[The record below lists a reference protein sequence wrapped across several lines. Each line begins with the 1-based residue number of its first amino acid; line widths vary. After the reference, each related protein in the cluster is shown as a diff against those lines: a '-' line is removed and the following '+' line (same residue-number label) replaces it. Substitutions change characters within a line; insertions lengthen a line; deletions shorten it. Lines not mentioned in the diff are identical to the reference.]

1 MDNNAMEEFSV
12 GQMLPV
18 VPINSDQ
25 KGNSLSDTS
34 IEEMIDSNNEEFDK
48 ESDENKTLTKSINKV
63 FDSLELSTKKE
74 ECKDCEEE
82 IPTLLE
88 IDCQQ
93 AENFLSEG
101 IIASPFQC
109 YFEITVTAN
118 KSWTSTI
125 NYNDSQKDWC
135 EYHPASMDITN
146 DMSMSTFTNVR
157 LMIAQN
163 TSGEE
168 RSATI
173 TITTGDISKSF
184 TIKQKQNDVI
194 SLSTDLIKSNS
205 NGGNYQI
212 EVTSNI
218 DYDVQIPT
226 EHQDWVKFSNR
237 TKAISTNNIEF
248 TIAPN
253 LNYDKRECDIYIIPK
268 NGIVTES
275 LAPSLHI
282 LQLPKSLIELDK
294 LQETFP
300 KEGGNAIFL
309 LTTNTEYE
317 VVIDKTYSWIKLDK
331 IENAQAKVQKLYIS
345 VSETETPRTGVVLI
359 KDKNS
364 DLIQELSITQTNKS
378 ASKSV
383 EVQTAGTLFSLID
396 ESEKYQITSLTVSGR
411 LNSNDISFINDLL
424 LKSKGGKGKII
435 AVDLYNT
442 LIDKSYGTDEEI
454 DKSMFGNTLIK
465 NIILPK
471 YTRSIGW
478 DAFRNCIQLETIQIP
493 SKISYIGASAFNYC
507 TSLKTITFEGNSLT
521 HIDNWAFSDC
531 PIKSIYIPASVI
543 QIGWGAFS
551 CPQLQEI
558 HMLGENPPT
567 VGNSSPFANFNATL
581 YVPKGCATKYWAAPI
596 WGDFKNIV
604 EE

>member
-1 MDNNAMEEFSV
+1 MKIFRLLTA
-12 GQMLPV
+12 
-18 VPINSDQ
+18 
-25 KGNSLSDTS
+25 SLL
-34 IEEMIDSNNEEFDK
+34 IA
-48 ESDENKTLTKSINKV
+48 V
-63 FDSLELSTKKE
+63 CAELGS
-74 ECKDCEEE
+74 CSSEEE

-275 LAPSLHI
+275 LAPALHI

-383 EVQTAGTLFSLID
+383 EVQTAGPLFSLID

>member
-1 MDNNAMEEFSV
+1 MKIFRLLTA
-12 GQMLPV
+12 
-18 VPINSDQ
+18 
-25 KGNSLSDTS
+25 SLL
-34 IEEMIDSNNEEFDK
+34 IA
-48 ESDENKTLTKSINKV
+48 V
-63 FDSLELSTKKE
+63 CAELGS
-74 ECKDCEEE
+74 CSSEEE

-478 DAFRNCIQLETIQIP
+478 DAFDFCIQLETIQIP
-493 SKISYIGASAFNYC
+493 SKISYIGASAFRHC

>member
-1 MDNNAMEEFSV
+1 MKIFRLLTA
-12 GQMLPV
+12 
-18 VPINSDQ
+18 
-25 KGNSLSDTS
+25 SLL
-34 IEEMIDSNNEEFDK
+34 IA
-48 ESDENKTLTKSINKV
+48 V
-63 FDSLELSTKKE
+63 CAELGS
-74 ECKDCEEE
+74 CSSEEE

-101 IIASPFQC
+101 IIASPFQR

-253 LNYDKRECDIYIIPK
+253 LNYNKRECDIYIIPK

-471 YTRSIGW
+471 YTRSIGC

>member
-1 MDNNAMEEFSV
+1 MKIFRLLTA
-12 GQMLPV
+12 
-18 VPINSDQ
+18 
-25 KGNSLSDTS
+25 SLL
-34 IEEMIDSNNEEFDK
+34 IA
-48 ESDENKTLTKSINKV
+48 V
-63 FDSLELSTKKE
+63 CAELGS
-74 ECKDCEEE
+74 CSSEEE

-558 HMLGENPPT
+558 HMLGEKPPT

>member
-1 MDNNAMEEFSV
+1 MKIFRLLTA
-12 GQMLPV
+12 
-18 VPINSDQ
+18 
-25 KGNSLSDTS
+25 SLL
-34 IEEMIDSNNEEFDK
+34 IA
-48 ESDENKTLTKSINKV
+48 V
-63 FDSLELSTKKE
+63 CAELGS
-74 ECKDCEEE
+74 CSSEEE

-493 SKISYIGASAFNYC
+493 SKISYIGASAFSFC

>member
-1 MDNNAMEEFSV
+1 MKIFRLLTA
-12 GQMLPV
+12 
-18 VPINSDQ
+18 
-25 KGNSLSDTS
+25 SLL
-34 IEEMIDSNNEEFDK
+34 IA
-48 ESDENKTLTKSINKV
+48 V
-63 FDSLELSTKKE
+63 CAELGS
-74 ECKDCEEE
+74 CSSEEE

-478 DAFRNCIQLETIQIP
+478 DAFCSCIQLETIQIP

>member
-1 MDNNAMEEFSV
+1 MKIFRLLTA
-12 GQMLPV
+12 
-18 VPINSDQ
+18 
-25 KGNSLSDTS
+25 SLL
-34 IEEMIDSNNEEFDK
+34 IA
-48 ESDENKTLTKSINKV
+48 V
-63 FDSLELSTKKE
+63 CAELGS
-74 ECKDCEEE
+74 CSSEEE

-478 DAFRNCIQLETIQIP
+478 DAFNTCIQLETIQIP

>member
-1 MDNNAMEEFSV
+1 MKIFRLLTA
-12 GQMLPV
+12 
-18 VPINSDQ
+18 
-25 KGNSLSDTS
+25 SLL
-34 IEEMIDSNNEEFDK
+34 IA
-48 ESDENKTLTKSINKV
+48 V
-63 FDSLELSTKKE
+63 CAELGS
-74 ECKDCEEE
+74 CSSEEE

-478 DAFRNCIQLETIQIP
+478 DAFEECIQLETIQIP

>member
-1 MDNNAMEEFSV
+1 MKIFRLLTA
-12 GQMLPV
+12 
-18 VPINSDQ
+18 
-25 KGNSLSDTS
+25 SLL
-34 IEEMIDSNNEEFDK
+34 IA
-48 ESDENKTLTKSINKV
+48 V
-63 FDSLELSTKKE
+63 CAELGS
-74 ECKDCEEE
+74 CSSEEE

-478 DAFRNCIQLETIQIP
+478 DAFNYCIQLETIQIP

>member
-1 MDNNAMEEFSV
+1 MKIFRLLTA
-12 GQMLPV
+12 
-18 VPINSDQ
+18 
-25 KGNSLSDTS
+25 SLL
-34 IEEMIDSNNEEFDK
+34 IA
-48 ESDENKTLTKSINKV
+48 V
-63 FDSLELSTKKE
+63 CAELGS
-74 ECKDCEEE
+74 CSSEEE

-478 DAFRNCIQLETIQIP
+478 DAFNVCIQLETIQIP

>member
-1 MDNNAMEEFSV
+1 MKIFRLLTA
-12 GQMLPV
+12 
-18 VPINSDQ
+18 
-25 KGNSLSDTS
+25 SLL
-34 IEEMIDSNNEEFDK
+34 IA
-48 ESDENKTLTKSINKV
+48 V
-63 FDSLELSTKKE
+63 CAELGS
-74 ECKDCEEE
+74 CSSEEE

-493 SKISYIGASAFNYC
+493 SKISYIGASAFNYF

>member
-1 MDNNAMEEFSV
+1 MKIFRLLTA
-12 GQMLPV
+12 
-18 VPINSDQ
+18 
-25 KGNSLSDTS
+25 SLL
-34 IEEMIDSNNEEFDK
+34 IA
-48 ESDENKTLTKSINKV
+48 V
-63 FDSLELSTKKE
+63 CAELGS
-74 ECKDCEEE
+74 CSSEEE

-478 DAFRNCIQLETIQIP
+478 DAFRNCIQGLTIQIP

>member
-1 MDNNAMEEFSV
+1 MKIFRLLTA
-12 GQMLPV
+12 
-18 VPINSDQ
+18 
-25 KGNSLSDTS
+25 SLL
-34 IEEMIDSNNEEFDK
+34 IA
-48 ESDENKTLTKSINKV
+48 V
-63 FDSLELSTKKE
+63 CAELGS
-74 ECKDCEEE
+74 CSSEEE

-478 DAFRNCIQLETIQIP
+478 DAFHNCIQLETIQIP

>member
-1 MDNNAMEEFSV
+1 MKIFRLLTA
-12 GQMLPV
+12 
-18 VPINSDQ
+18 
-25 KGNSLSDTS
+25 SLL
-34 IEEMIDSNNEEFDK
+34 IA
-48 ESDENKTLTKSINKV
+48 V
-63 FDSLELSTKKE
+63 CAELGS
-74 ECKDCEEE
+74 CSSEEE
-82 IPTLLE
+82 IPTLLV

>member
-1 MDNNAMEEFSV
+1 MKIFRLLTA
-12 GQMLPV
+12 
-18 VPINSDQ
+18 
-25 KGNSLSDTS
+25 SLL
-34 IEEMIDSNNEEFDK
+34 IA
-48 ESDENKTLTKSINKV
+48 V
-63 FDSLELSTKKE
+63 CAELGS
-74 ECKDCEEE
+74 CSSEEE

-226 EHQDWVKFSNR
+226 EHKDWVKFSNR

>member
-1 MDNNAMEEFSV
+1 MKIFRLLTA
-12 GQMLPV
+12 
-18 VPINSDQ
+18 
-25 KGNSLSDTS
+25 SLL
-34 IEEMIDSNNEEFDK
+34 IA
-48 ESDENKTLTKSINKV
+48 V
-63 FDSLELSTKKE
+63 CAELGS
-74 ECKDCEEE
+74 CSSEEE

-493 SKISYIGASAFNYC
+493 SIISYIGASAFNYC

>member
-1 MDNNAMEEFSV
+1 MKIFRLLTA
-12 GQMLPV
+12 
-18 VPINSDQ
+18 
-25 KGNSLSDTS
+25 SLL
-34 IEEMIDSNNEEFDK
+34 IA
-48 ESDENKTLTKSINKV
+48 V
-63 FDSLELSTKKE
+63 CAELGS
-74 ECKDCEEE
+74 CSSEEE

-345 VSETETPRTGVVLI
+345 VSETETPRTSVVLI

>member
-1 MDNNAMEEFSV
+1 MKIFRLLTA
-12 GQMLPV
+12 
-18 VPINSDQ
+18 
-25 KGNSLSDTS
+25 SLL
-34 IEEMIDSNNEEFDK
+34 IA
-48 ESDENKTLTKSINKV
+48 V
-63 FDSLELSTKKE
+63 CAELGS
-74 ECKDCEEE
+74 CSSEEE

-478 DAFRNCIQLETIQIP
+478 DAFVNCIQLETIQIP

>member
-1 MDNNAMEEFSV
+1 MKIFRLLTA
-12 GQMLPV
+12 
-18 VPINSDQ
+18 
-25 KGNSLSDTS
+25 SLL
-34 IEEMIDSNNEEFDK
+34 IA
-48 ESDENKTLTKSINKV
+48 V
-63 FDSLELSTKKE
+63 CAELGS
-74 ECKDCEEE
+74 CSSEEE

-581 YVPKGCATKYWAAPI
+581 YVPKGCATKYWAAPTI

>member
-1 MDNNAMEEFSV
+1 MKIFRLLTA
-12 GQMLPV
+12 
-18 VPINSDQ
+18 
-25 KGNSLSDTS
+25 SLL
-34 IEEMIDSNNEEFDK
+34 IA
-48 ESDENKTLTKSINKV
+48 V
-63 FDSLELSTKKE
+63 CAELGS
-74 ECKDCEEE
+74 CSSEEE

-364 DLIQELSITQTNKS
+364 DLIQELSINQTNKS

>member
-1 MDNNAMEEFSV
+1 MKIFRLLTA
-12 GQMLPV
+12 
-18 VPINSDQ
+18 
-25 KGNSLSDTS
+25 SLL
-34 IEEMIDSNNEEFDK
+34 IA
-48 ESDENKTLTKSINKV
+48 V
-63 FDSLELSTKKE
+63 CAELGS
-74 ECKDCEEE
+74 CSSEEE

-101 IIASPFQC
+101 IIASPLQC

-146 DMSMSTFTNVR
+146 DMSMSTLTNVR

-442 LIDKSYGTDEEI
+442 LIDKGYGTDEEI

-551 CPQLQEI
+551 CSQLQEI

>member
-1 MDNNAMEEFSV
+1 MKIFRLLTA
-12 GQMLPV
+12 
-18 VPINSDQ
+18 
-25 KGNSLSDTS
+25 SLL
-34 IEEMIDSNNEEFDK
+34 IA
-48 ESDENKTLTKSINKV
+48 V
-63 FDSLELSTKKE
+63 CAELGS
-74 ECKDCEEE
+74 CSSEEE

-478 DAFRNCIQLETIQIP
+478 DAFWNCIQLETIQIP

>member
-1 MDNNAMEEFSV
+1 MKIFRLLTA
-12 GQMLPV
+12 
-18 VPINSDQ
+18 
-25 KGNSLSDTS
+25 SLL
-34 IEEMIDSNNEEFDK
+34 IA
-48 ESDENKTLTKSINKV
+48 V
-63 FDSLELSTKKE
+63 CAELGS
-74 ECKDCEEE
+74 CSSEEE

-478 DAFRNCIQLETIQIP
+478 DAFADCIQLETIQIP

>member
-1 MDNNAMEEFSV
+1 MKIFRLLTA
-12 GQMLPV
+12 
-18 VPINSDQ
+18 
-25 KGNSLSDTS
+25 SLL
-34 IEEMIDSNNEEFDK
+34 IA
-48 ESDENKTLTKSINKV
+48 V
-63 FDSLELSTKKE
+63 CAELGS
-74 ECKDCEEE
+74 CSSEEE

-493 SKISYIGASAFNYC
+493 SKISYIGASAFEIC

>member
-1 MDNNAMEEFSV
+1 MKIFRLLTA
-12 GQMLPV
+12 
-18 VPINSDQ
+18 
-25 KGNSLSDTS
+25 SLL
-34 IEEMIDSNNEEFDK
+34 IA
-48 ESDENKTLTKSINKV
+48 V
-63 FDSLELSTKKE
+63 CAELGS
-74 ECKDCEEE
+74 CSSEEE

-493 SKISYIGASAFNYC
+493 SKISYFGASAFNYC

>member
-1 MDNNAMEEFSV
+1 MKIFRLLTA
-12 GQMLPV
+12 
-18 VPINSDQ
+18 
-25 KGNSLSDTS
+25 SLL
-34 IEEMIDSNNEEFDK
+34 IA
-48 ESDENKTLTKSINKV
+48 V
-63 FDSLELSTKKE
+63 CAELGS
-74 ECKDCEEE
+74 CSSEEE

-465 NIILPK
+465 NIIELK

-493 SKISYIGASAFNYC
+493 SKISYIGASAFLSC

>member
-1 MDNNAMEEFSV
+1 MKIFRLLTA
-12 GQMLPV
+12 
-18 VPINSDQ
+18 
-25 KGNSLSDTS
+25 SLL
-34 IEEMIDSNNEEFDK
+34 IA
-48 ESDENKTLTKSINKV
+48 V
-63 FDSLELSTKKE
+63 CAELGS
-74 ECKDCEEE
+74 CSSEEE

-478 DAFRNCIQLETIQIP
+478 DAFLSCIQLETIQIP

>member
-1 MDNNAMEEFSV
+1 MKIFRLLTASLLIAVCAEFGSC
-12 GQMLPV
+12 
-18 VPINSDQ
+18 S
-25 KGNSLSDTS
+25 S
-34 IEEMIDSNNEEFDK
+34 
-48 ESDENKTLTKSINKV
+48 
-63 FDSLELSTKKE
+63 
-74 ECKDCEEE
+74 EEE

-478 DAFRNCIQLETIQIP
+478 DAFRNSIQLETIQIP

-543 QIGWGAFS
+543 QIGCGAFS

>member
-1 MDNNAMEEFSV
+1 MKIFRLLTA
-12 GQMLPV
+12 
-18 VPINSDQ
+18 
-25 KGNSLSDTS
+25 SLL
-34 IEEMIDSNNEEFDK
+34 IA
-48 ESDENKTLTKSINKV
+48 V
-63 FDSLELSTKKE
+63 CAELGS
-74 ECKDCEEE
+74 CSSEEE

-521 HIDNWAFSDC
+521 HIDNRAFSDC

>member
-1 MDNNAMEEFSV
+1 MKIFRLLTA
-12 GQMLPV
+12 
-18 VPINSDQ
+18 
-25 KGNSLSDTS
+25 SLL
-34 IEEMIDSNNEEFDK
+34 IA
-48 ESDENKTLTKSINKV
+48 V
-63 FDSLELSTKKE
+63 CAELGS
-74 ECKDCEEE
+74 CSSEEE

-478 DAFRNCIQLETIQIP
+478 DAFKTCIQLETIQIP

>member
-1 MDNNAMEEFSV
+1 MKTFRLLTA
-12 GQMLPV
+12 
-18 VPINSDQ
+18 
-25 KGNSLSDTS
+25 SLL
-34 IEEMIDSNNEEFDK
+34 IA
-48 ESDENKTLTKSINKV
+48 V
-63 FDSLELSTKKE
+63 CAELGS
-74 ECKDCEEE
+74 CSSEEE

-345 VSETETPRTGVVLI
+345 VSETETPRTGVFLI

>member
-1 MDNNAMEEFSV
+1 MKIFRLLTA
-12 GQMLPV
+12 
-18 VPINSDQ
+18 
-25 KGNSLSDTS
+25 SLL
-34 IEEMIDSNNEEFDK
+34 IA
-48 ESDENKTLTKSINKV
+48 V
-63 FDSLELSTKKE
+63 CAELGS
-74 ECKDCEEE
+74 CSSEEE

-478 DAFRNCIQLETIQIP
+478 DAFNNSIQLETIQIP

>member
-1 MDNNAMEEFSV
+1 MKIFRLLTA
-12 GQMLPV
+12 
-18 VPINSDQ
+18 
-25 KGNSLSDTS
+25 SLL
-34 IEEMIDSNNEEFDK
+34 IA
-48 ESDENKTLTKSINKV
+48 V
-63 FDSLELSTKKE
+63 CAELGS
-74 ECKDCEEE
+74 CSSEEE

-478 DAFRNCIQLETIQIP
+478 DAFHDCIQLETIQIP

>member
-1 MDNNAMEEFSV
+1 MKIFRLLTA
-12 GQMLPV
+12 
-18 VPINSDQ
+18 
-25 KGNSLSDTS
+25 SLL
-34 IEEMIDSNNEEFDK
+34 IA
-48 ESDENKTLTKSINKV
+48 V
-63 FDSLELSTKKE
+63 CAELGS
-74 ECKDCEEE
+74 CSSEEE

-493 SKISYIGASAFNYC
+493 SKISYIGASAFNLC

>member
-1 MDNNAMEEFSV
+1 M
-12 GQMLPV
+12 
-18 VPINSDQ
+18 
-25 KGNSLSDTS
+25 
-34 IEEMIDSNNEEFDK
+34 
-48 ESDENKTLTKSINKV
+48 
-63 FDSLELSTKKE
+63 
-74 ECKDCEEE
+74 
-82 IPTLLE
+82 
-88 IDCQQ
+88 
-93 AENFLSEG
+93 
-101 IIASPFQC
+101 
-109 YFEITVTAN
+109 
-118 KSWTSTI
+118 
-125 NYNDSQKDWC
+125 
-135 EYHPASMDITN
+135 
-146 DMSMSTFTNVR
+146 
-157 LMIAQN
+157 
-163 TSGEE
+163 
-168 RSATI
+168 
-173 TITTGDISKSF
+173 
-184 TIKQKQNDVI
+184 
-194 SLSTDLIKSNS
+194 
-205 NGGNYQI
+205 
-212 EVTSNI
+212 
-218 DYDVQIPT
+218 
-226 EHQDWVKFSNR
+226 
-237 TKAISTNNIEF
+237 
-248 TIAPN
+248 
-253 LNYDKRECDIYIIPK
+253 
-268 NGIVTES
+268 
-275 LAPSLHI
+275 HI

-478 DAFRNCIQLETIQIP
+478 DAFIH
-493 SKISYIGASAFNYC
+493 AFN
-507 TSLKTITFEGNSLT
+507 
-521 HIDNWAFSDC
+521 
-531 PIKSIYIPASVI
+531 
-543 QIGWGAFS
+543 
-551 CPQLQEI
+551 
-558 HMLGENPPT
+558 
-567 VGNSSPFANFNATL
+567 
-581 YVPKGCATKYWAAPI
+581 
-596 WGDFKNIV
+596 
-604 EE
+604 